1 MVGAWHT
8 VGALFFVLSIMT
20 SRIASS
26 FPTQMLS
33 PNLLSKGL
41 IWAAGKPIPRAHT
54 SGKEVGKAQASLA
67 VWPGLELLQALK
79 TWPLSGNHMGWV
91 ALDVAPAL

>member
-1 MVGAWHT
+1 
-8 VGALFFVLSIMT
+8 MT

-41 IWAAGKPIPRAHT
+41 IWAAGKPIPQAHA
-54 SGKEVGKAQASLA
+54 SGKEVGQAQARLA
-67 VWPGLELLQALK
+67 VWPGLELLQALE
-79 TWPLSGNHMGWV
+79 TWPFSGSHVGWV
-91 ALDVAPAL
+91 ALDVLAPAL